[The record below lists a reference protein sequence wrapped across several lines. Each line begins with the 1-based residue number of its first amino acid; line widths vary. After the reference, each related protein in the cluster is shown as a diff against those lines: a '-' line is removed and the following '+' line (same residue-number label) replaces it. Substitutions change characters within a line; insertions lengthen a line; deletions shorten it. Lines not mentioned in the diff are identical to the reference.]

1 MGNMIRFDLKLL
13 DEEGSNAADSK
24 LIASSNAVAKHACEH
39 LKKLIGKRK
48 CRKHPS
54 SPNKLRIFAVLGG
67 EPRAELVSYCCP
79 AFVKRIK

>member
-1 MGNMIRFDLKLL
+1 MIRFELKLL
-13 DEEGSNAADSK
+13 QDDGSNPADSK
-24 LIASSNAVAKHACEH
+24 IISSSNAVAQHAYNH

-54 SPNKLRIFAVLGG
+54 SPNKLRIYAVMGG
-67 EPRAELVSYCCP
+67 DPKAELVSYCCP

>member
-1 MGNMIRFDLKLL
+1 MIRFELKLL
-13 DEEGSNAADSK
+13 PDEGASAEELKVISASNAE
-24 LIASSNAVAKHACEH
+24 AKHAYLH

-54 SPNKLRIFAVLGG
+54 SPNKLRIYAVMGAD
-67 EPRAELVSYCCP
+67 PKAELVSYCCP

>member
-1 MGNMIRFDLKLL
+1 MIRFDLKLL
-13 DEEGSNAADSK
+13 EDNGSNPAESK
-24 LIASSNAVAKHACEH
+24 AISHSNELAQHACNH

-54 SPNKLRIFAVLGG
+54 SPNKLRIYAILGG
-67 EPRAELVSYCCP
+67 EPKAELVSYCCP